1 MLDNPNDIKTRTFTV
16 TVSNMNEKV
25 ESLIKMLTNEDDI
38 LYWRTYGRLETNLQH
53 NGYDV
58 DYIKKDHVVEMCILQ
73 NEFTVQAGQTVA
85 LPFMIRS
92 YKKTGFFK
100 ERIQIKASYVD
111 EDSDRLRKRRQV
123 SAFNED
129 DSS

>member
-1 MLDNPNDIKTRTFTV
+1 
-16 TVSNMNEKV
+16 MNEKV
-25 ESLIKMLTNEDDI
+25 ESLIKMLTNEDEI

-58 DYIKKDHVVEMCILQ
+58 DYIKKSNINEMCILQ
-73 NEFTVQAGQTVA
+73 NEFTIKAGQTVA
-85 LPFMIRS
+85 VPFMIRS

-111 EDSDRLRKRRQV
+111 QDSEDRLRKRRPV

>member
-58 DYIKKDHVVEMCILQ
+58 DYIKKDHVVEMCIL
-73 NEFTVQAGQTVA
+73 
-85 LPFMIRS
+85 
-92 YKKTGFFK
+92 
-100 ERIQIKASYVD
+100 
-111 EDSDRLRKRRQV
+111 
-123 SAFNED
+123 
-129 DSS
+129 